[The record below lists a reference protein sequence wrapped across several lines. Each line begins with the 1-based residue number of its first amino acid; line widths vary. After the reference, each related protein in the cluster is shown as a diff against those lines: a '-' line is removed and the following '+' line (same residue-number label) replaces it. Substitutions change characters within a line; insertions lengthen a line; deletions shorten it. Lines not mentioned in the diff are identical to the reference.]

1 MIRPDEVFY
10 IGRITKYRGISGEVE
25 LLFTDD
31 AFDRGDAEYLVFEMD
46 GIFVPFFWEEYK
58 FKNDQTA
65 IFKFED
71 IDDEQAAKRIVG
83 IKVYYPYSH
92 LDDND
97 SDELSSIRAVTG
109 FHIAD
114 EKYGDLG
121 VVTQVDDSSANV
133 LFTIETLEGEEIM
146 IPFHD
151 DFLVNFD
158 LKKRCMTL
166 ALPEGLLDINRE

>member
-25 LLFTDD
+25 ISFTDD
-31 AFDRGDAEYLVFEMD
+31 AFDRGSAEYLVFEVD

-71 IDDEQAAKRIVG
+71 IDNEEAAKKIVG
-83 IKVYYPYSH
+83 LKVYYPYCF
-92 LDDND
+92 LDEND

-109 FHIAD
+109 FHIAE
-114 EKYGDLG
+114 EKYGDIG
-121 VVTQVDDSSANV
+121 VVTHVDDSSANV
-133 LFTIETLEGEEIM
+133 LFTIETNDGEEII
-146 IPFHD
+146 IPFHN
-151 DFLVNFD
+151 DFLVDFD

-166 ALPEGLLDINRE
+166 ALPEGLLDLNK

>member
-25 LLFTDD
+25 LSFTDD
-31 AFDRGDAEYLVFEMD
+31 AFDRGSAEYLVFEVD

-71 IDDEQAAKRIVG
+71 IDNETAAKKIVG
-83 IKVYYPYSH
+83 LKVYYPYSF

-109 FHIAD
+109 FRIAD
-114 EKYGDLG
+114 ENFGDVG
-121 VVTQVDDSSANV
+121 VVTHVDDSSANV
-133 LFTIETLEGEEIM
+133 LFTIETNDGEEII

-151 DFLVNFD
+151 DFLVDFD

-166 ALPEGLLDINRE
+166 ALPEGLLDLNK

>member
-25 LLFTDD
+25 ISFTHD
-31 AFDRGDAEYLVFEMD
+31 AFDRGDAEYLVFEID

-71 IDDEQAAKRIVG
+71 INDEKAAKKIVG
-83 IKVYYPYSH
+83 LKVYYPYRF
-92 LDDND
+92 LPEDDGN
-97 SDELSSIRAVTG
+97 ELSSIRAVTG
-109 FHIAD
+109 FQVSD
-114 EKYGDLG
+114 ETFGEIG
-121 VVTQVDDSSANV
+121 VVTNVDDSSANV
-133 LFTIETLEGEEIM
+133 LFTIETKGGEEIM

-151 DFLVNFD
+151 DFLVDFD

-166 ALPEGLLDINRE
+166 ALPEGLLDINK